1 MRTVERLYGK
11 RGGQGNSGKQ
21 IDQGHHSSLSTGK
34 LHQATLHSQS
44 RGDLNRPDK
53 FLALALTDTKEINC
67 RSMQGQTQN
76 HVARGLQECF
86 AFFKL
91 KLFGTASMVFP
102 GCAGKFLGD
111 AEN

>member
-1 MRTVERLYGK
+1 
-11 RGGQGNSGKQ
+11 
-21 IDQGHHSSLSTGK
+21 
-34 LHQATLHSQS
+34 
-44 RGDLNRPDK
+44 
-53 FLALALTDTKEINC
+53 
-67 RSMQGQTQN
+67 MQGQPQN

-102 GCAGKFLGD
+102 GYAGKFLGN